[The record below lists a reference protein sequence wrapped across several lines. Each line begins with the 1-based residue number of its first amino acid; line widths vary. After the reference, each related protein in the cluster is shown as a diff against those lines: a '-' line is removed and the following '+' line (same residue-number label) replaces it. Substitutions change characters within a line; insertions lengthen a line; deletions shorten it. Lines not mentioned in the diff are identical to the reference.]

1 MLPKTRLTLSCEV
14 GGKTCDAPPVVEKA
28 NRVWRSGRLFA
39 RIRAEKDGNRKR
51 KRDTAHD
58 AVGSS
63 GAGGAKQILR
73 RTKIEDRE

>member
-1 MLPKTRLTLSCEV
+1 MAE
-14 GGKTCDAPPVVEKA
+14 EA

-39 RIRAEKDGNRKR
+39 RIRAEKDGNRKW
-51 KRDTAHD
+51 KRDTVHD

-63 GAGGAKQILR
+63 GAGGSKQILR